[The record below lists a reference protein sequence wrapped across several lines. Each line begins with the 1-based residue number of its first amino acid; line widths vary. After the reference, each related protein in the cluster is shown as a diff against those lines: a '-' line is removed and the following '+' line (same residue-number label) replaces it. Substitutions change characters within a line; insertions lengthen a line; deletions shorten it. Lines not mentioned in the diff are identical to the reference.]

1 MATVEDA
8 LWQDLV
14 KKHLAAEE
22 AAGLPKKEQQT
33 LALALQE
40 WTARSI
46 HAHLENIVEANG
58 RPDLGPHLAREPW
71 RIHFNGKRM
80 LGGVRW
86 QEVDVWMTN
95 SEAGLVLAV
104 DPKHFQ
110 SADSLNKNW
119 KNGHND
125 LVAFA
130 TNLHERFP
138 ECAVGGVVCFPH
150 RAASPQVLKQMHGI
164 CSRSIPR
171 ERPTNAY
178 GEFEGFGL
186 AVYDSKG
193 NLVWPFTAGSP
204 LTCPH
209 AFETL
214 ARAVHARTLGLV

>member
-1 MATVEDA
+1 
-8 LWQDLV
+8 
-14 KKHLAAEE
+14 
-22 AAGLPKKEQQT
+22 
-33 LALALQE
+33 
-40 WTARSI
+40 
-46 HAHLENIVEANG
+46 
-58 RPDLGPHLAREPW
+58 
-71 RIHFNGKRM
+71 M

-138 ECAVGGVVCFPH
+138 GCALGGIISFPLE
-150 RAASPQVLKQMHGI
+150 AASAQLLKQMHGI
-164 CSRSIPR
+164 CGRSTPR

-178 GEFEGFGL
+178 GKFEGFGL
-186 AVYDSKG
+186 ATYDAHG
-193 NLVWPFTAGSP
+193 HLAWPFAAHSP
-204 LTCPH
+204 LKPDN
-209 AFETL
+209 AFDSL
-214 ARAVHARTLGLV
+214 ARAVYTRTIALL